1 MTIKQ
6 LQVLAM
12 PYLSE
17 GTYKPEW
24 AKSKAKNAAKLRS
37 LLPHAKVALT
47 YIGMGAPLPIYVV
60 SEEQPRSDFYFVHD
74 QIGDDPDLIQYGVKV
89 RHYTLTGKLEGKAC
103 GQVSVHRNSTH
114 KLSRGLPAYLFKE
127 LFYRKYRR
135 ILSDST
141 QSTKGSGFWETRI
154 LEALQTNK
162 KVFALEMEGD
172 SEVVEVT
179 PLTKGIEMDRY
190 YTRGENYSG
199 HYYRFLIE

>member
-6 LQVLAM
+6 VQVLAM

-17 GTYKPEW
+17 GTYKPAW
-24 AKSKAKNAAKLRS
+24 AKSKARNAAKLRS

-47 YIGMGAPLPIYVV
+47 YTAAGAPLPVYVV
-60 SEEQPRSDFYFVHD
+60 SEANSEFYFVHD
-74 QIGDDPDLIQYGVKV
+74 QIGDDPDLIQYGVRV
-89 RHYTLTGKLEGKAC
+89 RHYTLTGKLQGKAC
-103 GQVSVHRNSTH
+103 GQVSVHRNRTH
-114 KLSRGLPAYLFKE
+114 QLSRGLPAYLFKE
-127 LFYRKYRR
+127 LFYPKYNR

-141 QSTKGSGFWETRI
+141 QSEKGMGFWETRI
-154 LEALQTNK
+154 LEALQANK

-179 PLTKGIEMDRY
+179 PLTKLIDMGKY